1 MRLRTIRIRILCL
14 TLPVLMALCLSAC
27 SLFGGK
33 GEQDEAETAREE
45 SLTVESGKAPSS
57 DNQEPGAPAAAREAE
72 PAEEKPAKAE
82 TDEAKPA
89 EEKSAGA
96 AGETQEPEREIP
108 ASEGKKENRT
118 ASSPDGGKEEEQ
130 ISWDDFLEPLPE
142 RGEAVKEPAQERGE
156 AEPVID
162 DGEVTL
168 LPEVP

>member
-1 MRLRTIRIRILCL
+1 MRRRTIRIRILCL

-33 GEQDEAETAREE
+33 GEQY
-45 SLTVESGKAPSS
+45 
-57 DNQEPGAPAAAREAE
+57 EAE

-118 ASSPDGGKEEEQ
+118 ASSPGGGKEEEQ

>member
-1 MRLRTIRIRILCL
+1 MRRINIRIRILCL
-14 TLPVLMALCLSAC
+14 TLPVLMALGLSAC

-33 GEQDEAETAREE
+33 GEQDAQDA
-45 SLTVESGKAPSS
+45 
-57 DNQEPGAPAAAREAE
+57 AE
-72 PAEEKPAKAE
+72 P
-82 TDEAKPA
+82 
-89 EEKSAGA
+89 AGA
-96 AGETQEPEREIP
+96 AGETQEPEREMP
-108 ASEGKKENRT
+108 SDEGKKENRP
-118 ASSPDGGKEEEQ
+118 ASSPGGGKEEEQ